1 MRFGEGNLA
10 LVRTVHNPG
19 LTAPGCAAEIDGMKK
34 RIYGVTEAQLSGI
47 SNLYRLV
54 ARISDGLGSEASD
67 NGQVLTCAENT
78 FAAARR
84 VYFPT
89 GYRFVAQ
96 TAALF
101 TKEFGKVDGVADLLA
116 FCAPLKPQF
125 GLTGAREWF
134 DPTAADRG
142 SFWICIFLSSRQAL
156 GRTVLVRFNR
166 AET

>member
-1 MRFGEGNLA
+1 MDR
-10 LVRTVHNPG
+10 
-19 LTAPGCAAEIDGMKK
+19 MKK
-34 RIYGVTEAQLSGI
+34 RSYGVTEKQLSGI

-67 NGQVLTCAENT
+67 SGQVLTCTETT

-84 VYFPT
+84 AYFPT
-89 GYRFVAQ
+89 GYRFVARTVAQ
-96 TAALF
+96 F
-101 TKEFGKVDGVADLLA
+101 TKEFGAMDGVAELLA
-116 FCAPLKPQF
+116 FCAPLRPQF
-125 GLTGAREWF
+125 GLTGPREWF

-142 SFWICIFLSSRQAL
+142 SFWICIFLGSRRAL